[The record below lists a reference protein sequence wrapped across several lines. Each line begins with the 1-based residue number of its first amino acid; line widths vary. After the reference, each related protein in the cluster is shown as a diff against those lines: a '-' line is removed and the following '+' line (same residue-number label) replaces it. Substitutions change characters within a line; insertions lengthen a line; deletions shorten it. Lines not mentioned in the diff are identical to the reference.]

1 MGNALFSGM
10 FLNQVIKQPTGIS
23 NVPKRTFCPREMSQN
38 ELNFLERCCPP
49 GLPGSCW
56 LFSELKKGDFWSLFP
71 LQHRRKLNHSIR
83 STGSNFF
90 SFFLTSQW
98 TFMPD
103 FFYASFWTEL
113 WLQKNVKK
121 LEVENIRNCH
131 HQKSGGI
138 VDFFLGHNSVQK
150 VATFGVRDCPWMALR
165 GEKNVLGKKPSL
177 RVAPNKLHGEEVRKM
192 SWEKRTQFPREML
205 PSHFYWEGALS
216 KCLTFSFRAD
226 VLQRGDRG

>member
-1 MGNALFSGM
+1 MENALFSGM
-10 FLNQVIKQPTGIS
+10 FLNRK
-23 NVPKRTFCPREMSQN
+23 KRTFCPREMSQN

-138 VDFFLGHNSVQK
+138 VDFFLGHNSVQN
-150 VATFGVRDCPWMALR
+150 AAIFTFFCVQ
-165 GEKNVLGKKPSL
+165 NVLGK
-177 RVAPNKLHGEEVRKM
+177 M
-192 SWEKRTQFPREML
+192 SWSEREHYCVVIGGSYFIPVQSIRL
-205 PSHFYWEGALS
+205 
-216 KCLTFSFRAD
+216 
-226 VLQRGDRG
+226 

>member
-10 FLNQVIKQPTGIS
+10 FLNRK
-23 NVPKRTFCPREMSQN
+23 KRTFCPREMSQN

-138 VDFFLGHNSVQK
+138 VDFFLVTTRFKMPRYSHFFV
-150 VATFGVRDCPWMALR
+150 C
-165 GEKNVLGKKPSL
+165 
-177 RVAPNKLHGEEVRKM
+177 KM
-192 SWEKRTQFPREML
+192 SWEK
-205 PSHFYWEGALS
+205 
-216 KCLTFSFRAD
+216 CLG
-226 VLQRGDRG
+226 LRGSTTVWW